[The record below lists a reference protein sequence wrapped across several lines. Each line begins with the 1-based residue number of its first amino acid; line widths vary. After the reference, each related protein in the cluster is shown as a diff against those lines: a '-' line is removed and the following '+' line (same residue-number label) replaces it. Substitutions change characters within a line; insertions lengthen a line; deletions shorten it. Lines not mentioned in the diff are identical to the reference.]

1 MSATSTVTTIQGY
14 SHLAIVAT
22 DVDEVRRFYC
32 DLLGFEELP
41 RPDFGIPGV
50 WLRVGDLQLHVIE
63 LKDGGPDTSGARHFA
78 LYVPTESF
86 QETMDTLK
94 AAGVEFRGEP
104 RTREDFG
111 KTVLAAMIN
120 DPFGNVIELT
130 DIGPLG

>member
-1 MSATSTVTTIQGY
+1 MSATSTVTIQGY

-63 LKDGGPDTSGARHFA
+63 LEDGGPDTSGARHFA
-78 LYVPTESF
+78 LHVPTEAF
-86 QETMDTLK
+86 HETMETLK
-94 AAGVEFRGEP
+94 AAGVSFRGEP
-104 RTREDFG
+104 RSRQDFG
-111 KTVLAAMIN
+111 TTVWAAMIN

-130 DIGPLG
+130 DVGPLA